1 MFDLR
6 IPSGLFF
13 LILGIVLVAVGAI
26 SDHRAAMTEVNVNLY
41 AGLFMLVFGG
51 IMLWLSRRKT
61 S

>member
-13 LILGIVLVAVGAI
+13 LILGAVLVGAGTL
-26 SDHRAAMTEVNVNLY
+26 SDARARLTEANVNLY
-41 AGLFMLVFGG
+41 TGLFMLLFGG
-51 IMLWLSRRKT
+51 VMLWLSRRRT